1 MTKLGEDIVRRSYFK
16 FSMQL
21 TKKIVKKIARE
32 EFQDAE
38 KMGRNLI
45 ELLKEWKLTTSGA
58 ENMNPILREQI
69 SFVLAFAELLG
80 HEFWYLKKLS
90 KILLIIDEEKSICFI

>member
-1 MTKLGEDIVRRSYFK
+1 
-16 FSMQL
+16 MQL